1 MMLEVARKLSTEE
14 CDQIAY
20 CAGIRDNVPSPS
32 CTAFGHQDF
41 RINVIHTLES
51 QGLVN
56 PLQLKLLE
64 EILPEIGR
72 HDLLAIIKKYKSK
85 RHYKDARKKQKEQ
98 KKTKPKQQVLAAQS
112 AGSRELPA
120 AAEDGSDSKRIE
132 QFRESFQIFLT
143 QFAQMAVSMRSALE
157 TDNLANI
164 RYAFEN
170 VVDNGHAVTQTLR
183 KALSLAEINRLSGSS
198 GDGSGKKNNNT
209 VIHYIELHVLKS
221 NHPA

>member
-1 MMLEVARKLSTEE
+1 MMLEIARKLSTEE

-20 CAGIRDNVPSPS
+20 YAGIRDNVLSPS
-32 CTAFGHQDF
+32 CRVLGHHDQDF
-41 RINVIHTLES
+41 RINVIHALES
-51 QGLVN
+51 QGLIN
-56 PLQLKLLE
+56 PLELKLLE

-72 HDLLAIIKKYKSK
+72 RDLLEIIKKYKSK

-98 KKTKPKQQVLAAQS
+98 KKTKPKQQVQAAQS

-157 TDNLANI
+157 TDNLAKI

-183 KALSLAEINRLSGSS
+183 KALSLAGINRLSGSS
-198 GDGSGKKNNNT
+198 GDGSGKKNNS
-209 VIHYIELHVLKS
+209 YYCS
-221 NHPA
+221 